1 MIRKFA
7 ASALVFSAL
16 LAAPSP
22 ARAADDVGLM
32 FYEKQ
37 AKDVLK
43 TAGDKVWSA
52 ADDARRQNF
61 FQFAEEQAQRALEF
75 DPDQADA
82 RKYLQFEKKDGKW
95 VQNADGFAKLPHQN
109 THPNTESQ
117 ENLDKRI
124 KKWQDETLAK
134 ADKFV
139 AAKYAELGDLCASK
153 GYADQATK
161 GYEAAM
167 RLDKDNEKAR
177 KGLGYIKFGKTW
189 LTKKQDDARKA
200 ASKAV
205 EVKESS
211 KSGWEEFFGVTL
223 HKVESAHIR
232 IESGFP
238 VEELVKHC
246 EAAETAY
253 AYYLADFTRDPA
265 EDVFGAKYTFMI
277 MDTEPEWDKFV
288 DAYGGNEKEF
298 IHQLSSCGVGELSR
312 GLRGGTK
319 NKEVKKDG
327 GKTETELGSSPEARR
342 DQIVHSVIHEMN
354 RRVWHLDTKAWLDE
368 GLAYYYSLK
377 ALETCLTHCVA
388 IKRGDYANGHQDEGG
403 IKKWDNPD
411 GWKPLLKAMVK
422 KKDDVALRTIMLQPL
437 TKLDFIDT
445 VKGWG
450 VASYL
455 MDLDRSKFMDF
466 LAAMMDG
473 KVKQED
479 ALQNTYGKG
488 IEAIDDDWRAYALH
502 AY

>member
-1 MIRKFA
+1 MLRSFA
-7 ASALVFSAL
+7 
-16 LAAPSP
+16 LAALALGVLCAAP

-32 FYEKQ
+32 FYEKS

-43 TAGDKVWSA
+43 AAGEKVWSA
-52 ADDARRQNF
+52 ADDARKQGFN
-61 FQFAEEQAQRALEF
+61 QLCEEQAERALEF

-82 RKYLQFEKKDGKW
+82 RKYLKYDKKEGKW
-95 VQNADGFAKLPHQN
+95 VQDAEAFKNMQHQN
-109 THPNTESQ
+109 VKNQAEAQ
-117 ENLDKRI
+117 ENFDKRV

-134 ADKFV
+134 ADKYV
-139 AAKYAELGDLCASK
+139 AAKYAELGDMCAAK
-153 GYADQATK
+153 GYPEQATK

-205 EVKESS
+205 EIKDADKTEWEQLFNVK
-211 KSGWEEFFGVTL
+211 FN
-223 HKVESAHIR
+223 KVQSAHIR

-253 AYYLADFTRDPA
+253 AYYLADFARDPG
-265 EDVFGAKYTFMI
+265 EDVFGGAKYVFVI

-288 DAYGGNEKEF
+288 ETYGGNEKEF

-312 GLRGGTK
+312 GIRGGVK
-319 NKEVKKDG
+319 DKDVKKDG
-327 GKTETELGSSPEARR
+327 NKTEHQIGSSAEARR
-342 DQIVHSVIHEMN
+342 DQVVHSTVHELN
-354 RRVWHLDTKAWLDE
+354 HRVWKLANHAWLDE
-368 GLAYYYSLK
+368 GLTYYYSLK
-377 ALETCLTHCVA
+377 TLESCLTHCVA

-403 IKKWDNPD
+403 IKKWDDPF
-411 GWKPLLKAMVK
+411 GWKPLLKGLVQ
-422 KKDDVALRTIMLQPL
+422 KKDDTALRTIMMQPL

-450 VASYL
+450 VASWL
-455 MDLDRSKFMDF
+455 MDLDRAKFMSF
-466 LAAMMDG
+466 LDQMLDPA
-473 KVKQED
+473 VKQEN
-479 ALQNTYGKG
+479 ALQGVYGKG
-488 IEAIDDDWRAYALH
+488 IEELDDEWHAYAKKC
-502 AY
+502 Y